1 MTNKR
6 FKDLYLTEAVP
17 KLKDHFG
24 YKNNHQI
31 PKLEKV
37 ILNMGVGEAV
47 SNSKAIESAVRDLS
61 LISGQ
66 KPCTT
71 KAKKSIA
78 AFKLREGM
86 KIGCKVT
93 LRGDRMYEF
102 LERLVYTAL
111 PRVKDFRGFGKSLDG
126 RGNLNFDGRGNLNFG
141 IKEQTVFSEIKY
153 DEANFINGMN
163 VTIVTSAKND
173 DESKFLL
180 SIFKF
185 PFIS

>member
-1 MTNKR
+1 MKNKR
-6 FKDLYLTEAVP
+6 FKDLYFSEAVSKLQDSFKYSNVHSVP
-17 KLKDHFG
+17 KLK
-24 YKNNHQI
+24 
-31 PKLEKV
+31 KV
-37 ILNMGVGEAV
+37 VLNMGVGEAV
-47 SNSKAIESAVRDLS
+47 ANSKAIENAVRDLS

-66 KPCTT
+66 KPFVT

-78 AFKLREGM
+78 AFKLRQGM

-93 LRGDRMYEF
+93 LRGDRMYDF

-111 PRVKDFRGFGKSLDG
+111 PRIKDFRGFSIK
-126 RGNLNFDGRGNLNFG
+126 NFDGLGNLNFG

-153 DEANFINGMN
+153 DEANFVNGLN
-163 VTIVTSAKND
+163 VSIVTSAKTSE
-173 DESKFLL
+173 ESKFLL

>member
-6 FKDLYLTEAVP
+6 FKDLYSTEAIP
-17 KLKDHFG
+17 KLTDEFG
-24 YKNNHQI
+24 YKNTHEV

-37 ILNMGVGEAV
+37 VLNMGVGEAV
-47 SNSKAIESAVRDLS
+47 LNSKAIESAIRDLT

-66 KPCTT
+66 KPYVT

-111 PRVKDFRGFGKSLDG
+111 PRIKDFRGISAKSFDGK
-126 RGNLNFDGRGNLNFG
+126 GNLSFG

-153 DEANFINGMN
+153 DEANFVNGMD
-163 VTIVTSAKND
+163 VTIVTNAKNNI
-173 DESKFLL
+173 ESRALL

-185 PFIS
+185 PIIS

>member
-6 FKDLYLTEAVP
+6 FKDLYSIEAIP
-17 KLKDHFG
+17 KLRDKFG
-24 YKNNHQI
+24 YKNTHQI
-31 PKLEKV
+31 PKLKKV
-37 ILNMGVGEAV
+37 VLNMGVGEAV
-47 SNSKAIESAVRDLS
+47 ANSKAIESAVRDLS

-66 KPCTT
+66 KPCVT

-111 PRVKDFRGFGKSLDG
+111 PRIKDFRGFSDK
-126 RGNLNFDGRGNLNFG
+126 NFDGSGNLNFG

-163 VTIVTSAKND
+163 VTIVTSAQTD
-173 DESKFLL
+173 IESTFLL

-185 PFIS
+185 PIIS

>member
-6 FKDLYLTEAVP
+6 FKDLYLTEGIE
-17 KLKDHFG
+17 KLRDQFG
-24 YKNNHQI
+24 YKNYHEI
-31 PKLEKV
+31 PKLQKV
-37 ILNMGVGEAV
+37 VLNMGVGEAV
-47 SNSKAIESAVRDLS
+47 ANSKAIESAMRDLS

-66 KPCTT
+66 KPCVT

-111 PRVKDFRGFGKSLDG
+111 PRVKDFRGFFGK
-126 RGNLNFDGRGNLNFG
+126 NFDGRGNLNFG

-163 VTIVTSAKND
+163 ISIVTTAKTNI
-173 DESKFLL
+173 ESVSLL

-185 PFIS
+185 PIQLDSK